1 VKGRRRGDVM
11 YPTAKVA
18 CLILTVSGMA
28 SPPAGDKAID
38 VERSTITVHVSKPAF
53 SLLPGRL
60 LFRSTGANISRAI
73 EAAGLLGCWSS

>member
-1 VKGRRRGDVM
+1 M

-38 VERSTITVHVSKPAF
+38 VERSTITVHVSKAGVF
-53 SLLPGRL
+53 SVAGQ
-60 LFRSTGANISRAI
+60 AAISLDRRK
-73 EAAGLLGCWSS
+73 CK